1 MERVGS
7 SFAGFTGVLHTQ
19 GQGCHDPLSPS
30 KSHEHRSRPQESCT
44 WRSTPTGG
52 GLVGCMRTL
61 LIGNEWGRS
70 GSLGPH
76 KDATSEANIQSDPF

>member
-19 GQGCHDPLSPS
+19 GQRCHDPLPPS
-30 KSHEHRSRPQESCT
+30 KSHEHRSHPQET
-44 WRSTPTGG
+44 APGG
-52 GLVGCMRTL
+52 APRGLVGCMRTL
-61 LIGNEWGRS
+61 LIRNEWGRS